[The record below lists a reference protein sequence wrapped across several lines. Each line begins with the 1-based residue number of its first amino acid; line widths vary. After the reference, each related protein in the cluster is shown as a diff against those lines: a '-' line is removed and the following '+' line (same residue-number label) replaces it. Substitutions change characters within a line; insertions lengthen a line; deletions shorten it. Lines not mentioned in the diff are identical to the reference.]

1 VGLTPSQVEQIQA
14 QIKAGDYVSFNKDS
28 DKQFEHWMK
37 EQQMLELKRIESQL
51 AAIKPAIKWDFNMKV
66 KRVKKGPYFNTAN
79 GSNDV
84 VKQQ

>member
-1 VGLTPSQVEQIQA
+1 
-14 QIKAGDYVSFNKDS
+14 
-28 DKQFEHWMK
+28 MK